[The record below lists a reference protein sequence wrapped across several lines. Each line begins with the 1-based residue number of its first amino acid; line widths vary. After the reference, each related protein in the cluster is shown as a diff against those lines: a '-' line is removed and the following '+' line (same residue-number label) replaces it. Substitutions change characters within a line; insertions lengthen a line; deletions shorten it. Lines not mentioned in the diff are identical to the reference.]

1 MFFDDDDRIYVESDF
16 IERLK
21 LNERQREAVLYFNSP
36 LLIIAGAGTGKTKTL
51 ISKLAV
57 LVKAGVS
64 ASRILAI
71 TFTNKAAEEMKRR
84 VSEIVPQASGLWCMT
99 FHSFGAKFLR
109 MHYDKIGLTKDF
121 VIYDEDDQK
130 RLISLVIKD
139 LGFEKEKVKSSIY
152 LSLISRAKDDL
163 IDPESYLLNARISG
177 IDSKIRVGQIYLEYQ
192 KRLEQSNA
200 VDFGD
205 LIMKTVNI
213 LKENEDLAQYYQNYF
228 SYILVDEYQDTN
240 RAQYMLIKI
249 LSQGKSNICVVGD
262 PDQSIY
268 GWRGADIRNI
278 LQFENDFK
286 NAHVITL
293 EQNYRSTANI
303 LDAANRVI
311 RNNSKRKEKNLYT
324 LNERGEKVELI
335 ECEDEHDEAVKIA
348 SKIESLLS
356 RYKASEIA
364 IFYRTNAQSRSFEEV
379 FIRKKIP
386 HKIFGGLRFYE
397 RKEIKD
403 AIAYLRVIVN
413 PYDLVSLTRII
424 NTPPRGIGE
433 KTIEKIIDYSKIR
446 GISFYDALKT
456 IDLSS
461 NTRASINSFLELI
474 NEFRR
479 KLNIVEP
486 HKLLEEILIKSG
498 YWQMIEDEAK
508 QSIEEADINR
518 LANLQELINALKEFE
533 DDLKKKGDIPT
544 VEKYLENVSLTTT
557 VDEVSKSN
565 DSVTLMTL
573 HLAKGLEFDVV
584 FITGLEEGLF
594 PINAA
599 NSDDD
604 DLEEERRLMYVGMT
618 RARKKLFLSWAHTR
632 KLFGKT
638 YPNMLSR
645 FVIESGVEMYSAK
658 RSDDII
664 PIEAKVIK
672 KQKAEVGR
680 YAIHPVFGRGKVVE
694 IIGSGEFAKIRIRFD
709 NGSEHTFMLKYAP
722 IEII

>member
-1 MFFDDDDRIYVESDF
+1 MFFEDDSIYVENNFVES
-16 IERLK
+16 LN
-21 LNERQREAVLYFNSP
+21 LNERQKEAVLYFSSP

-57 LVKAGVS
+57 LVKAGIP

-71 TFTNKAAEEMKRR
+71 TFTNKAAEEMKKR
-84 VSEIVPQASGLWCMT
+84 VSSIVPQASGLWCMT

-109 MHYDKIGLTKDF
+109 MHYDKAGLKKDF

-130 RLISLVIKD
+130 KLISMVIKD
-139 LGFEKEKVKSSIY
+139 LGFEKEKIKSSVY

-163 IDPESYLLNARISG
+163 IDAESYLLNARIG
-177 IDSKIRVGQIYLEYQ
+177 GLESKIRVGQIYFEYQ
-192 KRLEQSNA
+192 KRLEESNA

-213 LKENEDLAQYYQNYF
+213 LKDNVDLAEYYQNYF
-228 SYILVDEYQDTN
+228 RYILVDEYQDTN

-249 LSQGKSNICVVGD
+249 LSQKYSNICVVGD

-278 LQFENDFK
+278 LQFETDFK
-286 NAHVITL
+286 NAHVIAL

-324 LNERGEKVELI
+324 LNERGEEVELI
-335 ECEDEHDEAVKIA
+335 ECNDEQDEALKIA
-348 SKIESLLS
+348 SKIEKLLS
-356 RYKASEIA
+356 KYKASEIA
-364 IFYRTNAQSRSFEEV
+364 VFYRTNAQSRSFEEV
-379 FIRKKIP
+379 FLRKKIP
-386 HKIFGGLRFYE
+386 HKIFGSLRFYE

-403 AIAYLRVIVN
+403 AISYLRVVVN
-413 PYDLVSLTRII
+413 PYDVVSFTRII

-433 KTIEKIIDYSKIR
+433 RTVEKIIEYAKIR
-446 GISFYDALKT
+446 GIGFYDALRM
-456 IDLSS
+456 IELSVNIRS
-461 NTRASINSFLELI
+461 AINSFLSLI
-474 NEFRR
+474 DEFRN
-479 KLNIVEP
+479 KVKEVAP

-498 YWQMIEDEAK
+498 YWQMVEDEAK
-508 QSIEEADINR
+508 QSMDETDLNR
-518 LANLQELINALKEFE
+518 LANLQELINAIKEFE
-533 DDLKKKGDIPT
+533 DDLKRKGEIPT
-544 VEKYLENVSLTTT
+544 LEKYLENVSLTTT
-557 VDEVSKSN
+557 MDEVSKSK
-565 DSVTLMTL
+565 DSITLMTL

-645 FVIESGVEMYSAK
+645 FVIESGVERYSAK
-658 RSDDII
+658 KTDDII
-664 PIEAKVIK
+664 PIEAKIIRKPKV
-672 KQKAEVGR
+672 EVGR
-680 YAIHPVFGRGKVVE
+680 YAIHPIFGRGRIIE
-694 IIGSGEFAKIRIRFD
+694 IIGSGEFAKIRIKFD
-709 NGSEHTFMLKYAP
+709 NGGEHTFMLKYAP
-722 IEII
+722 IEIV